1 MAWKLEERPWTYEVP
16 KAFCACYPVC
26 AGGPCLA
33 HCVVCNTEIRDDAR
47 FCPACGAEQPR
58 QVVAGTD
65 ADPLMGKVVARKFRI
80 EKLLG
85 VGGMGKVY
93 KARQLSLDKAVVVKV
108 LHDQFREDPQL
119 VQRFQREAKA
129 ASRLNHPNSIQIID
143 FGQDE
148 GGVVFMAMEFLQGQ
162 DLFSLLKKEGALPAE
177 RICRIMVQVCSA
189 LAEAHEQNVIH
200 RDLKPENIM
209 VEDRRGQR
217 DFVKVLDFGIAKI
230 QDPDG
235 AQALTQAGMVCGTPE
250 YMSPEQARGLQLD
263 ARSDIYALGVVMY
276 QLAVG
281 ELPFQADTPIGIVTK
296 HILEKPVAPRQKRA
310 DVDAT
315 LETIILKAMEK
326 EAARR
331 FNTVAE
337 MAEQLE
343 VLGRQLSSVRG
354 GNFNEPSQSQ
364 PLPSSPVAVAPHE
377 PAPPASHTR
386 VAQPTPTRTAPT
398 PHNPGGAAVE
408 LAPPAPVAG
417 GSGARGLKVAALSFV
432 GVLGVAVVAM
442 FALGILPP
450 KSRSEADAGPTT
462 APVVDAGSMV
472 AVPVDAGLATPLI
485 DRPARDAGSVVATV
499 DAGAASVVDAGS
511 SAVVKHDKPDAGIK
525 APPPPP
531 PPPPKG
537 CPAAAAV
544 KLKQAIAAYKPDTG
558 GDCDA
563 SMPLFVPL
571 AQKYPSCPDP
581 LKYMAMCYGRSG
593 PNQNKDLAC
602 KAITKFHEIKGTGD
616 TPAGKQQRK
625 IYCP

>member
-1 MAWKLEERPWTYEVP
+1 MAR
-16 KAFCACYPVC
+16 
-26 AGGPCLA
+26 
-33 HCVVCNTEIRDDAR
+33 CVVCSTEIRDDAR
-47 FCPACGAEQPR
+47 FCPECGAEQPR
-58 QVVAGTD
+58 QQVLGTD
-65 ADPLMGKVVARKFRI
+65 ADPLMGKTVAHKFRI

-148 GGVVFMAMEFLQGQ
+148 SGVVFMAMEFLQGQ
-162 DLFSLLKKEGALPAE
+162 DLFTLLKKQGALPAD
-177 RICRIMVQVCSA
+177 RIARIMVQVCSA
-189 LAEAHEQNVIH
+189 LTEAHEQNVIH

-230 QDPDG
+230 QDAG
-235 AQALTQAGMVCGTPE
+235 EGVQALTQAGMVCGTPE
-250 YMSPEQARGLQLD
+250 YMSPEQARGLHLD

-281 ELPFQADTPIGIVTK
+281 ELPFVADTPIGIVTK
-296 HILEKPVAPRQKRA
+296 HILEKPVPPRQRRP
-310 DVDAT
+310 DVDAE
-315 LETIILKAMEK
+315 LEAIILKAMEK
-326 EAARR
+326 DASRR
-331 FNTVAE
+331 FASVAE

-343 VLGRQLSSVRG
+343 ALGRRLAATPG
-354 GNFNEPSQSQ
+354 GGFNDPSQSQ
-364 PLPSSPVAVAPHE
+364 PRPSAPG
-377 PAPPASHTR
+377 PSAPPHAAATGKAAAGEASVPAAAGTR
-386 VAQPTPTRTAPT
+386 TSPTPTG
-398 PHNPGGAAVE
+398 HVGAMLE
-408 LAPPAPVAG
+408 LPPAVSSVRDAG
-417 GSGARGLKVAALSFV
+417 GGRGIKIAALSFV
-432 GVLGVAVVAM
+432 GVLVVAVTAM

-450 KSRSEADAGPTT
+450 RANGAQDAG
-462 APVVDAGSMV
+462 ASGA
-472 AVPVDAGLATPLI
+472 
-485 DRPARDAGSVVATV
+485 ATV
-499 DAGAASVVDAGS
+499 DAGAMVPVIVDAGT
-511 SAVVKHDKPDAGIK
+511 AVAPLVPDAGSVLVDRPPADAGSLHAPVDAGRVTHTVREVADAGTK

-531 PPPPKG
+531 QKG
-537 CPAAAAV
+537 CSAAAMA
-544 KLKQAIAAYKPDTG
+544 KLKQAIAAYQPETG

-571 AQKYPSCPDP
+571 AEKNPSCADP

-602 KAITKFHEIKGTGD
+602 RAITRFHEIKGTGD

-625 IYCP
+625 MYCP